1 MLSTSYYNC
10 SLHADPNNV
19 CWVEG
24 CQLFYQNCG
33 REKQWGGGMGCLCLR
48 GILTIFIHNC
58 DQMTIFHNF
67 YLKRCK
73 RGAWWTYVYSI
84 IFSLVNNYG
93 YISRFWKEARYICMD
108 GRGSALGLVE
118 SGGSWKG
125 QVWGGRA
132 ASPALKDPLYI
143 NVSQFCLLTLIFS
156 ILLATQVL

>member
-19 CWVEG
+19 CWVGG
-24 CQLFYQNCG
+24 CQNSTKTVEG
-33 REKQWGGGMGCLCLR
+33 KSNG

-58 DQMTIFHNF
+58 DQMTLFHNF

-73 RGAWWTYVYSI
+73 RGAWWAYVYSI

-118 SGGSWKG
+118 SGWSWKG
-125 QVWGGRA
+125 QVWGGGA

-143 NVSQFCLLTLIFS
+143 NVAQFCLFMLIFS

>member
-1 MLSTSYYNC
+1 MLSTSYQ
-10 SLHADPNNV
+10 SSFLHADAE
-19 CWVEG
+19 WKGFKYSTKTVEG
-24 CQLFYQNCG
+24 KSN
-33 REKQWGGGMGCLCLR
+33 GGEGWDVYVFFEG

-58 DQMTIFHNF
+58 DQMTLFHNF

-93 YISRFWKEARYICMD
+93 YMSRFSKEARYICMYV
-108 GRGSALGLVE
+108 RGSALGLVE

-125 QVWGGRA
+125 QVWGGGA

-143 NVSQFCLLTLIFS
+143 NVSQFCLFMLIFS
-156 ILLATQVL
+156 ILLATQLL